1 MVEANCNAHQ
11 TQMQGREFIFENEKN
26 VSHNINTRKSFHLR
40 QKSCKRNASITYRVT
55 QNTKSNSIP
64 FIWLASVT
72 RITTSLLS
80 SIPHWV
86 SDGDWVVIGWEF
98 MQLLVCTLL
107 VMSEDKLIR
116 MFIET
121 QVIIE
126 PVCKLN
132 MHLWP
137 LCMHRLRESNKQKYS
152 LSCSAVCVQHM
163 HEQFNANYSS
173 LRNRVVKKLMQRS
186 REIHFGLT
194 LIWQPNCSNS
204 TGISL
209 AGVQPLQ
216 CVGSCSKTV
225 AFRFCLAAETA
236 VSQF

>member
-1 MVEANCNAHQ
+1 M
-11 TQMQGREFIFENEKN
+11 
-26 VSHNINTRKSFHLR
+26 L
-40 QKSCKRNASITYRVT
+40 
-55 QNTKSNSIP
+55 
-64 FIWLASVT
+64 
-72 RITTSLLS
+72 
-80 SIPHWV
+80 
-86 SDGDWVVIGWEF
+86 
-98 MQLLVCTLL
+98 CTLL
-107 VMSEDKLIR
+107 VMSEDKRIR
-116 MFIET
+116 MLIET

-126 PVCKLN
+126 PVHKLN

-173 LRNRVVKKLMQRS
+173 LRNRVVKKLMHRS

-216 CVGSCSKTV
+216 CVGSGSQTV
-225 AFRFCLAAETA
+225 PFRFCLRLYDGCRNGCKPIL
-236 VSQF
+236 SQILVIS